1 MSSLLELLF
10 KKPLVVGA
18 VALILGIIIGIPIGW
33 NTVTVINTTPAVM
46 RFDLQED
53 YLRMAIDSF
62 GVNPDPNLAVQRW
75 EISAPRP
82 HPPFPIFRKI
92 PARREAWTSLHR
104 KSFGLLVR

>member
-33 NTVTVINTTPAVM
+33 NTVTVVNTTPDVL

-62 GVNPDPNLAVQRW
+62 GVNPDPTWLSSDGT
-75 EISAPRP
+75 ILAPRP
-82 HPPFPIFRKI
+82 LPHFPN
-92 PARREAWTSLHR
+92 PE
-104 KSFGLLVR
+104 